1 MVALPETVTVS
12 MADLIALAARSK
24 RVEEALTAADTQF
37 AGAFAQ
43 LAEARRGLTAMRDT
57 YKAWDVQ
64 VRVSEVPPAGS
75 GAATNA
81 RAYLAAQ
88 PQGSGYAPTVPTT
101 PPSGLHDARANG
113 TASPAAAAMR
123 DAAADGAYTP
133 YADDAAVAALIG
145 AGCTVAFVAAH
156 HVERGG
162 HGNRRPCPAV
172 ARGVSC
178 NCVKQVGQKWAQAQ
192 KAQQAQARVDAAV
205 NGTTAAPTVAPV
217 TAAPDP
223 MNPLANAEG
232 RATWNGY
239 VKAYMVR
246 GMSHADAMLAADDAM
261 SVTAA
266 PVQDAPVAPVQTA
279 PSTDATPATDATP
292 STDALPCPTEAK
304 FLAMRSE
311 FHAAAKLT
319 YIDALYHARSQGAP
333 DPDGAA
339 FNVDAKAVIKIKRR
353 FAGLVAS

>member
-145 AGCTVAFVAAH
+145 KGCTADFVALH
-156 HVERGG
+156 HVARGG
-162 HGNRRPCPAV
+162 HGKSRPCPAV
-172 ARGVSC
+172 ARGVAC
-178 NCVKQVGQKWAQAQ
+178 QCVKQVGTKWASVQGT
-192 KAQQAQARVDAAV
+192 AAANATATV
-205 NGTTAAPTVAPV
+205 NGTTPTTPPVATPATPATPPV

-266 PVQDAPVAPVQTA
+266 PVAPVQTA
-279 PSTDATPATDATP
+279 PSTDATP
-292 STDALPCPTEAK
+292 STEALPCPTEEAFTK
-304 FLAMRSE
+304 MRGE
-311 FHAAAKLT
+311 FFAAAKLT
-319 YIDALYHARSQGAP
+319 YIDALYAARSQGAP

-339 FNVDAKAVIKIKRR
+339 YNVDAKAVIKIKRR